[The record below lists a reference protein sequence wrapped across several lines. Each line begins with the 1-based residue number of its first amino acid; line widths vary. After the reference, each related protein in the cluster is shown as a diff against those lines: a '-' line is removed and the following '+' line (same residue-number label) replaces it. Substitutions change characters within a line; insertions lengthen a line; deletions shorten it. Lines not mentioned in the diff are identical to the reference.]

1 MWDWDTPVLLFFK
14 MNDEP
19 SEDSDDHCTLWLTN
33 MEVDGM
39 VMQVMHG
46 HLEDDFPLQTVVFHG
61 FSTSM

>member
-1 MWDWDTPVLLFFK
+1 